1 MAIFYVAFLTLP
13 HLILHLPL
21 FDVLHITLQCCN
33 TMYGWFLW
41 YAGLYSPANDAGDVS
56 QDGAGTEAKLV
67 CLFKE
72 LRLEASCQPELDTQ
86 VL

>member
-1 MAIFYVAFLTLP
+1 MAILYVAFLTLP
-13 HLILHLPL
+13 HGILHFAL
-21 FDVLHITLQCCN
+21 FYVLRITLQG
-33 TMYGWFLW
+33 MYGWFLW

-72 LRLEASCQPELDTQ
+72 LGLETPCQPELDTQ